1 MALSGDHRNG
11 RSDTDTDMNRGRS
24 GVIDTDMDRRTN
36 QGDQV
41 IVAEDVVKT
50 YGRTVAVDGI
60 TTTVESGE
68 VFALVGPNGAGKTTF
83 VRCLTGTV
91 RPDSGTVELLGGP
104 PSTVDTNRIGV
115 LPQSF
120 TPQGRLTPIE
130 ILRYFAGL
138 YDDPLDPRSVLE
150 EVGLNSTRSTWYEN
164 LSGGE
169 KRRVAVATT
178 LVNDPDVI
186 FLDEPTTAIDPEGR
200 HRLWELFESIAAD
213 GTTIVLTTHNMAEA
227 ERLADRVAFLADGT
241 LVKTGAPSDLVQ
253 QFGGPNRLVVEATDP
268 PDRVGKY
275 ELQETDEGY
284 VVSGIEPEAIGTFV
298 ERLEASGTTF
308 DALEWREPTLE
319 DAYLSLVRNDTLRED
334 EPT

>member
-1 MALSGDHRNG
+1 MAPTEEYRNE

-24 GVIDTDMDRRTN
+24 GVMDTAMDRQTN
-36 QGDQV
+36 QRDHV

-50 YGRTVAVDGI
+50 YGEIAAVDSI

-91 RPDSGTVELLGGP
+91 RPDSGSVELLGGL
-104 PSTVDTNRIGV
+104 PSAVDTNRIGV

-120 TPQGRLTPIE
+120 TPQGRLTPLE

-138 YDDPLDPRSVLE
+138 YDAPLDPEAVLE
-150 EVGLNSTRSTWYEN
+150 EVGLDPTRSTWYEN

-241 LVKTGAPSDLVQ
+241 LVKTGSPSALVG

-268 PDRVGKY
+268 PDRVGEWK
-275 ELQETDEGY
+275 LQETDEGY
-284 VVSGIEPEAIGTFV
+284 VVSGIEPADIGTFV
-298 ERLEASGTTF
+298 ERLETAGTTF

-319 DAYLSLVRNDTLRED
+319 DAYLSLVRNDTFRGD
-334 EPT
+334 QPP

>member
-1 MALSGDHRNG
+1 MA
-11 RSDTDTDMNRGRS
+11 
-24 GVIDTDMDRRTN
+24 RRTN
-36 QGDQV
+36 HEEPV

-50 YGRTVAVDGI
+50 YGETVAVDGI

-68 VFALVGPNGAGKTTF
+68 VFAIVGPNGAGKSTF
-83 VRCLTGTV
+83 VKCLTGTV
-91 RPDSGTVELLGGP
+91 RPDSGTVELLGEV
-104 PSTVDTNRIGV
+104 PSAVDTNRIGV

-120 TPQGRLTPIE
+120 TPQGRLTPVE

-150 EVGLNSTRSTWYEN
+150 EVGLDPARSHWYEN

-200 HRLWELFESIAAD
+200 HRLWKLFESIAAD
-213 GTTIVLTTHNMAEA
+213 GTTIILTTHNMAEA

-241 LVKTGAPSDLVQ
+241 LVKTGAPPDLVR

-268 PDRVGKY
+268 PDRIGDY
-275 ELQETDEGY
+275 ELRETDEGY
-284 VVSGIEPEAIGTFV
+284 VVRGIEPADIGTFV
-298 ERLEASGTTF
+298 ERLESAGTPF

-319 DAYLSLVRNDTLRED
+319 DAYLSLVRNDTLRGD